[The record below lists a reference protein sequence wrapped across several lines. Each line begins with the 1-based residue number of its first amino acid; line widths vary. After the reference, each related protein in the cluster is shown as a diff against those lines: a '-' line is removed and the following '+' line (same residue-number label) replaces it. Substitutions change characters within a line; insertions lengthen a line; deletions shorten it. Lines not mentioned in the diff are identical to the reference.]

1 MKTTEEQINEFIQKI
16 RQEKLIQKYLIK
28 RWFRASGSL
37 DLAPITVWN
46 TSVDFFVTTH
56 KNVFSK
62 FIARVEKEN
71 PIVKYGCFDNG
82 EPGGY
87 PRISFNFI

>member
-1 MKTTEEQINEFIQKI
+1 MKTTEEQINEFVQKM
-16 RQEKLIQKYLIK
+16 RQEKLIQKYLVK
-28 RWFRASGSL
+28 GWFRASGSL
-37 DLAPITVWN
+37 DLVPIVIWN
-46 TSVDFFVTTH
+46 NSVDFFVTTH

-71 PIVKYGCFDNG
+71 PIVKYGIFDNG

-87 PRISFNFI
+87 PRIFFRFV

>member
-1 MKTTEEQINEFIQKI
+1 MKTTEEQVNEFVQKIQK
-16 RQEKLIQKYLIK
+16 EKLVQKYLIK
-28 RWFRASGSL
+28 HWFRASGSL
-37 DLAPITVWN
+37 DLAPVVIWN

-62 FIARVEKEN
+62 FITRIEKEN
-71 PIVKYGCFDNG
+71 SIVDYGYFDNG

-87 PRISFNFI
+87 PRIGFRFV